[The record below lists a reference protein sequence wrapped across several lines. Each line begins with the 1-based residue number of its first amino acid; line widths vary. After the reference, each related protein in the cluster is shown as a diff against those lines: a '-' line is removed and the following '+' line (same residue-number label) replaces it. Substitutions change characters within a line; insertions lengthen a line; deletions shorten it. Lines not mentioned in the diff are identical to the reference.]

1 MLLSVKG
8 EDEQE
13 LWFLTF
19 LHLGDTWMLRLL
31 QVSESTAKPIEE
43 LLVPGFVLPG
53 DSTGK

>member
-31 QVSESTAKPIEE
+31 QVSE
-43 LLVPGFVLPG
+43 
-53 DSTGK
+53 